1 MDPWLQDAKE
11 QLTPI
16 SAMLEKLQQER
27 EELVVRRRQKQDE
40 GQEKVGCVLH
50 LSPFVPLKDTFNTS
64 VDDSG
69 TLQCFYNR
77 SLPVWAGGLRLGRL
91 LFEPV
96 NQTPEL

>member
-40 GQEKVGCVLH
+40 GQEKVGGWCSCL
-50 LSPFVPLKDTFNTS
+50 FN
-64 VDDSG
+64 
-69 TLQCFYNR
+69 C
-77 SLPVWAGGLRLGRL
+77 
-91 LFEPV
+91 
-96 NQTPEL
+96 